1 MKKEDPFLRY
11 SRQVFIEEIGVA
23 GQRKI
28 MASKVLVIG
37 AGGLGSAIIPY
48 LAAAGVGCIGIM
60 DHDLL
65 ELHNLQR
72 QIIHQE
78 KNIGQSKAH
87 SATQF
92 VKSLNSSLT
101 VHTYPFALDQTNM
114 EPMLNKYDIILDGS
128 DNFETRYLIN
138 DGCVQFQKPLV
149 YGSIEGFQ
157 GQQTVFNYQGGK
169 NLRDLFPQP
178 EEPSYQPTCDSLG
191 VLGPLAGIVGNMMAL
206 QALKIAA
213 GLPVTINQLT
223 IVDGYH
229 WRFTTV
235 NY

>member
-72 QIIHQE
+72 QIIHEE

-87 SATQF
+87 SATLF
-92 VKSLNSSLT
+92 VKSLNSGIT
-101 VHTYPFALDQTNM
+101 VHTYPFALDQANM
-114 EPMLNKYDIILDGS
+114 ASIINKYDIILDGS

-138 DGCVQFQKPLV
+138 DGCVQYQKPLV

-169 NLRDLFPQP
+169 NLRDLFPQA
-178 EEPSYQPTCDSLG
+178 EEPNYQPTCDSLG

-223 IVDGYH
+223 IVDGYY